1 MTHTSTVT
9 IPLVDL
15 QSQRNRLGTGID
27 RAITRVLE
35 HGQFI
40 MGPEVHALEERL
52 AWYSGARHAVTCA
65 SGTDAL
71 LLALMAYNVGAGD
84 AVVVPSFTFPATP
97 EVVAL
102 VGATPVFADVLPD
115 TGTID
120 PESAIEAVDVAHT
133 SGLRPRAVIAVDLFG
148 QPADYPAIER
158 LCQRHALVLV
168 ADAAQSFGATSQS
181 RRTGSIGDISCTSF
195 FPAKPLGCYGDG
207 GAVFTQDD
215 TVARSLRS
223 LRLHG
228 QGHSQYDI
236 ARVGI
241 NGRLDTIQAA
251 ILLAKLTIFDEELS
265 SRQRIAD
272 RYEAALTDLVTTPGR
287 RDDTT
292 SAWALY
298 TVQSDRRDALANAL
312 AAAGISSAV
321 HYPRPLHHQPAYR
334 DAPTVAMLPVAER
347 LARRV
352 LSVPMHPYLDKPS
365 QDRVIATLRD
375 ACTSRTDEVN
385 D

>member
-1 MTHTSTVT
+1 VTRTSTTT

-15 QSQRNRLGTGID
+15 QSQRNRLGTSID

-52 AWYSGARHAVTCA
+52 ASYAGVRHAVTCA

-71 LLALMAYNVGAGD
+71 LLALMAYNVGRGD

-120 PESAIEAVDVAHT
+120 PDSAIEAVDVAHAA
-133 SGLRPRAVIAVDLFG
+133 GLRPRAIIAVDLFG

-158 LCQRHALVLV
+158 LCHRHELVLV

-181 RRTGSIGDISCTSF
+181 RRIGSIGDISCTSF

-215 TVARSLRS
+215 TVAGLLRS

-228 QGHSQYDI
+228 QGRSKYDI
-236 ARVGI
+236 ARAGI

-287 RDDTT
+287 RDDTM

-334 DAPTVAMLPVAER
+334 GAPTVATLPVAER

-352 LSVPMHPYLDKPS
+352 LSVPMHPYLDDPA
-365 QDRVIATLRD
+365 QDRVITTLHD
-375 ACTSRTDEVN
+375 ACMSRSDEVN
-385 D
+385 E